1 MRRIKSDKNT
11 YVIQVV
17 PSGVGGIQTYANA
30 LEKRLQA
37 EGIATD
43 RLETYT
49 VDITSPNML
58 LETLKKTKQIALNLI
73 RLSKLARTHKKDKTT
88 LILHCHV
95 AANIS
100 FWENSLYSVLGRL
113 LGIPSIF
120 HVHSGVFY
128 DEYIKSTVLI
138 KKIRQAI
145 FTIPSVIISLSIY
158 WKRQIMQLDNIN
170 KEKIRVIY
178 NFVDSNKF
186 KRYNKH
192 TCREILKLPP
202 DKKIVFSIGRLFER
216 KGYQYL
222 IEAVPL
228 IVKQRNDIQVFIGGK
243 GPMREYLE
251 QRIKELEIEDYVTL
265 LGFIQGELLPVWLN
279 AADVFVMPSLLET
292 FPIVM
297 LEALASGIPFVGSR
311 VGAVPEIIIS
321 DDYGLLVEPAN
332 PQDLA
337 EKMLIALEKKWNKE
351 KIRKYAEQFTWERVA
366 KRILEIYRRVLD
378 EE

>member
-1 MRRIKSDKNT
+1 M
-11 YVIQVV
+11 
-17 PSGVGGIQTYANA
+17 
-30 LEKRLQA
+30 
-37 EGIATD
+37 
-43 RLETYT
+43 
-49 VDITSPNML
+49 
-58 LETLKKTKQIALNLI
+58 
-73 RLSKLARTHKKDKTT
+73 
-88 LILHCHV
+88 
-95 AANIS
+95 
-100 FWENSLYSVLGRL
+100 
-113 LGIPSIF
+113 
-120 HVHSGVFY
+120 
-128 DEYIKSTVLI
+128 
-138 KKIRQAI
+138 
-145 FTIPSVIISLSIY
+145 
-158 WKRQIMQLDNIN
+158 
-170 KEKIRVIY
+170 
-178 NFVDSNKF
+178 
-186 KRYNKH
+186 
-192 TCREILKLPP
+192 KLPP